1 LCIVGRMWRAVC
13 INARQRRCCVSGLH
27 AGIILHCHSPLRP
40 LVSGCCNEA
49 ASVGPL
55 GAIYTALTSACG
67 WLGVTPNTPTCS
79 SPTCCNAAAGYEEA
93 ASQGLLAGLNAARR
107 AQELDTVILPRD
119 SSYMGTLM
127 DDLVTKDLRE
137 PYRMLTS
144 RCGGLVSSGFCCCL
158 GRI

>member
-1 LCIVGRMWRAVC
+1 LSRDA
-13 INARQRRCCVSGLH
+13 
-27 AGIILHCHSPLRP
+27 
-40 LVSGCCNEA
+40 
-49 ASVGPL
+49 
-55 GAIYTALTSACG
+55 
-67 WLGVTPNTPTCS
+67 
-79 SPTCCNAAAGYEEA
+79 AAAGYEEA

-144 RCGGLVSSGFCCCL
+144 RCGRGAFVQLLSFV
-158 GRI
+158 RHVVV

>member
-1 LCIVGRMWRAVC
+1 VLLLLLLLLLLA
-13 INARQRRCCVSGLH
+13 QQ
-27 AGIILHCHSPLRP
+27 
-40 LVSGCCNEA
+40 
-49 ASVGPL
+49 
-55 GAIYTALTSACG
+55 T
-67 WLGVTPNTPTCS
+67 
-79 SPTCCNAAAGYEEA
+79 GYEEA

-144 RCGGLVSSGFCCCL
+144 RCAACSLKPLLEFAV
-158 GRI
+158 R